1 MSDDF
6 YVVIP
11 SRYGASRLPG
21 KPLLE
26 IGGRTLLQHV
36 FESASLSKAKK
47 IIIATDDERI
57 EDLARSFGAEVIMTS
72 SDHASGTDRIA
83 EVVKRKNLDA
93 ETIVVN
99 VQGDEF
105 NLAPALINQVADNLS
120 LNKSASVATLCEA
133 LESVS
138 LASDPATV
146 KVVRDVNNYAMYF
159 SRSLLPWQEDPG
171 SGAENIRHYK
181 HLGLYAYRAGF
192 LKKFTDLPQSELERT
207 EKLEQLRALYNGFNI
222 HVDEACEKAGIGVD
236 TEDDLARARAM
247 IASN

>member
-11 SRYGASRLPG
+11 SRYGASRLPS
-21 KPLLE
+21 KPLLD

-36 FESASLSKAKK
+36 FESASASKAKK
-47 IIIATDDERI
+47 VIIATDDERI

-83 EVVKRKNLDA
+83 EVVKRKDLDA
-93 ETIVVN
+93 GTIVVN

-120 LNKSASVATLCEA
+120 LNKSASIATLCEA
-133 LESVS
+133 LENAS
-138 LASDPATV
+138 LANDPATV

-171 SGAENIRHYK
+171 DGSESFRHYK

-192 LKKFTDLPQSELERT
+192 LKKFTDLPQCDLERK

-222 HVDEACEKAGIGVD
+222 HVDEACERSGIGVD
-236 TEDDLARARAM
+236 TEEDLARARAM
-247 IASN
+247 IAGK